1 MHPGAR
7 RNKGYLLAG
16 IIRKR
21 ELDDPEVE
29 AFLAGRETYLFQE
42 PVWGQ
47 VLSSL
52 GHETAYYCLED
63 EGRILLAHQMAR
75 VRAGFFDLLCGGL
88 PYGFATG
95 DMSRLD
101 DFLRLLPEV
110 VRADGVHR
118 IRLSRNHYDPPLE
131 PEGYRVREHVLHILH
146 FDGRTEDQVWRGFKR
161 RVRRDVRLGER
172 RGVVIESAGT
182 PEARDELFQ
191 MYRDTMARNRTIVTW
206 RRAMIEKAWDLLVS
220 RGRGEMLIARY
231 EGEPVAGIVTFY
243 SARRCFYFLGA
254 SSGTHRNLCPND
266 AVVWEAMRRALA
278 CGCEVFDLM
287 TSSRDDAPLIE
298 FKAKWGATQHP
309 FYFYE
314 RDLSRWR
321 CRLFD
326 AAYWAVRTR
335 VGGALLRFLKG
346 RGG

>member
-1 MHPGAR
+1 M
-7 RNKGYLLAG
+7 AG

-42 PVWGQ
+42 PVWGE

-52 GHETAYYCLED
+52 GYSLVYWCLEED
-63 EGRILLAHQMAR
+63 GRILLAHQMAR
-75 VRAGFFDLLCGGL
+75 IRAGFFDLLCGGL

-101 DFLRLLPEV
+101 DFLRLLPEAA
-110 VRADGVHR
+110 RAEGVHR
-118 IRLSRNHYDPPLE
+118 IRLSRNQYDPPLE

-146 FDGRTEDQVWRGFKR
+146 FDGRTEDQVWKDFKS

-172 RGVVIESAGT
+172 RGVGIESADS
-182 PEARDELFQ
+182 PEARDELFR
-191 MYRDTMARNRTIVTW
+191 MYCDTMARNRTIVIW
-206 RRAMIEKAWDLLVS
+206 QRAMVEKVWDLLVS
-220 RGRGEMLIARY
+220 RGRGEMLLARY
-231 EGEPVAGIVTFY
+231 EDEPIAGMVTLY
-243 SARRCFYFLGA
+243 SGPQCFYFLGA
-254 SSGTHRNLCPND
+254 SSGIHRNLCPND

-278 CGCEVFDLM
+278 RGCGGFDFM

-314 RDLSRWR
+314 KDLAPLKCW
-321 CRLFD
+321 LFD
-326 AAYWAVRTR
+326 LALWAVRTR
-335 VGGALLRFLKG
+335 VGGTLLRLVKG